1 MASMA
6 KLVVCSGCGGQ
17 VSDAAPA
24 CPRCGQPAPKKG
36 VGAGSLLL
44 VLAVLFGSIVYCTKK
59 VDEFGSLNGA
69 RVSPDMRDPPQVA
82 RPAPATPAATDGP
95 PIDVTA
101 AELHAAYAENEV
113 SADEKYRGKILRVTG
128 ILDAIKK
135 DITDAPY
142 VVLRSENR
150 FEGVH
155 ASFAGDAL
163 STLTALK
170 PGKPITLRCIG
181 DNVIIG
187 NPKLKGCVIE

>member
-36 VGAGSLLL
+36 VGAGGALL
-44 VLAVLFGSIVYCTKK
+44 VIAGVVGSIAYCAREAG
-59 VDEFGSLNGA
+59 DRGA
-69 RVSPDMRDPPQVA
+69 RVAPSMRDDPP
-82 RPAPATPAATDGP
+82 PAARVAPEPPPVAVPDGP
-95 PIDVTA
+95 PIEVTA
-101 AELHAAYAENEV
+101 AALHAAYAQNEV

-135 DITDAPY
+135 DITDDAY
-142 VVLRSENR
+142 VVLRSANR
-150 FEGVH
+150 FEGVR
-155 ASFAGDAL
+155 ASFSGDANAAL
-163 STLTALK
+163 SALK

-187 NPKLKGCVIE
+187 SPKLKGCVIE

>member
-36 VGAGSLLL
+36 VGVGGALL
-44 VLAVLFGSIVYCTKK
+44 VIAGVVGSIAYCASEAG
-59 VDEFGSLNGA
+59 DHGA
-69 RVSPDMRDPPQVA
+69 RVAPSMRDDPP
-82 RPAPATPAATDGP
+82 PAARVAPEPPPVVVPDGP
-95 PIDVTA
+95 TIDVTA
-101 AELHAAYAENEV
+101 AALHAAYAQNEV

-135 DITDAPY
+135 DITDDPY
-142 VVLRSENR
+142 VVLRSANR

-187 NPKLKGCVIE
+187 SPKLKGCVIE